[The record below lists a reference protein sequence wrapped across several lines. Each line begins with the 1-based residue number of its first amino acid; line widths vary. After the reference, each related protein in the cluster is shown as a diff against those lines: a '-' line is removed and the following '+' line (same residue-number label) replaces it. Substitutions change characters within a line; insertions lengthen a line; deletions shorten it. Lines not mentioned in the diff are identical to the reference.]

1 MDSMV
6 QIIQAKD
13 IDLRYLINNFGLQL
27 VQDDQFFP
35 EWQENL
41 PEITDLDKQLLDKV
55 KAGYFNLLNYPPL
68 LEDVIRMAILDPL
81 LFIGDFYLAPFY
93 VKSEEP
99 VDIAVEDEET
109 LVKGRIDTLVLKD
122 QFWVMVI
129 ESKRASFSIEAG
141 LSQILAYMLANP
153 HPEKPSF
160 GMITTG
166 GSFIFI
172 KLVKGETPQY
182 ATSDIFDIRNRGNEL
197 YSVFSILKKL
207 SQIVISN

>member
-1 MDSMV
+1 MP
-6 QIIQAKD
+6 QTLQAKD
-13 IDLRYLINNFGLQL
+13 IDLRYLIDNFGLQL
-27 VQDDQFFP
+27 VQDDLFFP

-55 KAGYFNLLNYPPL
+55 KAGYLNLLNYPPL
-68 LEDVIRMAILDPL
+68 LEDAIRMAILDPL

-99 VDIAVEDEET
+99 IEINLEDKET
-109 LVKGRIDTLVLKD
+109 LIKGKIDTLVLKD

-141 LSQILAYMLANP
+141 LPQILTYMLANP
-153 HPEKPSF
+153 HSGQPSF

-166 GSFIFI
+166 GSFVFI
-172 KLVKGETPQY
+172 KLVKNATLQY
-182 ATSDIFDIRNRGNEL
+182 ATSNIFYLRNRGNEL
-197 YSVFSILKKL
+197 YSVLSILKKL
-207 SQIVISN
+207 SQSVMFDC

>member
-1 MDSMV
+1 MV
-6 QIIQAKD
+6 QTIPAREIN
-13 IDLRYLINNFGLQL
+13 LRYLIDNFGLQL
-27 VQDDQFFP
+27 IQDEQFFR
-35 EWQENL
+35 EWQDNL
-41 PEITDLDKQLLDKV
+41 PEITGLDKQLLDKV

-81 LFIGDFYLAPFY
+81 LFIGDFYLAPFF
-93 VKSEEP
+93 VKSEESIE
-99 VDIAVEDEET
+99 IAVEDEET
-109 LVKGRIDTLVLKD
+109 FIKGKIDTLVLKD
-122 QFWVMVI
+122 QFWVMAI

-141 LSQILAYMLANP
+141 LSQIITYMLANP

-172 KLVKGETPQY
+172 KLVKRETAQY

-197 YSVFSILKKL
+197 YSVLSILKKL